1 MSFSTQLVRKQELDR
16 FCFQNRIEREA
27 KKYMEER
34 LQQELEGARHQH
46 RVKSEMIK
54 ESAQNL
60 EQEVSIMKKEEL
72 RAASAQ
78 RRELK
83 DAKKRELKQI

>member
-1 MSFSTQLVRKQELDR
+1 
-16 FCFQNRIEREA
+16 
-27 KKYMEER
+27 
-34 LQQELEGARHQH
+34 
-46 RVKSEMIK
+46 MIK

>member
-1 MSFSTQLVRKQELDR
+1 
-16 FCFQNRIEREA
+16 
-27 KKYMEER
+27 MEER

>member
-1 MSFSTQLVRKQELDR
+1 
-16 FCFQNRIEREA
+16 
-27 KKYMEER
+27 
-34 LQQELEGARHQH
+34 
-46 RVKSEMIK
+46 MIK

-78 RRELK
+78 RQELK